1 VSNSDS
7 FIDEVTEEVRR
18 DRLFAAFRRYGWI
31 AILVVLLI
39 VGAAAWNEW
48 RKAEARSAAEALG
61 DRILAALDQTDPIAR
76 AAALA
81 EVPATGDAAALVG
94 LLGASAQRDGG
105 DTAAATARLALLE
118 ADPAVGQIYRQV
130 ATLKRVMLDGTNG
143 APPADRIAAL
153 TPLTAPGAPFRML
166 AEEQIA
172 LAEAEAGDAG
182 AAILRLRAL
191 LAEDGVSPGL
201 RARASQT
208 IVALGGDL
216 DEN

>member
-18 DRLFAAFRRYGWI
+18 DRLFSAFRRYGWI
-31 AILVVLLI
+31 GIVVVLLI
-39 VGAAAWNEW
+39 VGGAAWNEW
-48 RKAEARSAAEALG
+48 RKAEARATAQALG
-61 DRILAALDQTDPIAR
+61 DRILAGLDLGDPIAR
-76 AAALA
+76 ATALTDA
-81 EVPATGDAAALVG
+81 PATGDAMALVA
-94 LLGASAQRDGG
+94 LLAAAAERDGG
-105 DTAAATARLALLE
+105 DTAAAVARLASVE
-118 ADPAVGQIYRQV
+118 ADQGVGPIYRQV
-130 ATLKRVMLDGTNG
+130 ATLKRVMLEGANGT
-143 APPADRIAAL
+143 ASADRIAAL
-153 TPLTAPGAPFRML
+153 TPLTRPGAPFRML

-172 LAEAEAGDAG
+172 LAEAQAGNAE